1 MYINNYGGS
10 KMKELS
16 IEEKAKRYDEA
27 LARARNLYKDAIDM
41 EENIRAKQCAIIFP
55 ELKISEDEK
64 IRKQIISFLKEFEY
78 DHYRCLDFSSWIAWL
93 EKQGN
98 NANKVESI
106 FEVGKWIVANESK
119 YTFLLKR
126 GAPRFQAENTNG
138 DIYSFYLLPNGEEEY
153 HLWTI
158 EDAKD
163 GDVLVYG
170 DNPNHNHVEV
180 IMLFKS
186 LRSEC
191 SANTHFHIFNDQ
203 FRNDDWCDCGKNV
216 HPATKEQ
223 RDLLFQKMKEAGYE
237 WDAENKELKKIEQTI
252 EIPFGAKDSELQ
264 EATYY
269 IPDGY
274 HAEINGNEVVIKK
287 GEIKSCKI

>member
-1 MYINNYGGS
+1 
-10 KMKELS
+10 MKELS
-16 IEEKAKRYDEA
+16 IEAKAKRYNEA
-27 LARARNLYKDAIDM
+27 IEIAKSKIKNDKDHVFYESDVID
-41 EENIRAKQCAIIFP
+41 IFP
-55 ELKISEDEK
+55 ELYESEDER
-64 IRKQIISFLKEFEY
+64 IRKWIIAQLEIKSDVNNSRELELMILK
-78 DHYRCLDFSSWIAWL
+78 SIAWL
-93 EKQGN
+93 EKQGEQKPVD
-98 NANKVESI
+98 KVEPK
-106 FEVGKWIVANESK
+106 FKVGDWVVLTAGELSTTLQIANVDINKKLYLFKDGSYLPIV
-119 YTFLLKR
+119 
-126 GAPRFQAENTNG
+126 
-138 DIYSFYLLPNGEEEY
+138 DEECL

-186 LRSEC
+186 VRNERS
-191 SANTHFHIFNDQ
+191 AFTHFHIFIDQ
-203 FRNDDWCDCGKNV
+203 FRIDDWCDCGKNV

-237 WDAENKELKKIEQTI
+237 WDAEKKELKKIEQTI

-274 HAEINGNEVVIKK
+274 HAEINGNAVVIKK
-287 GEIKSCKI
+287 KTKK